1 MTTLIRTKLF
11 IKILFKPGSPVQAR
25 ELTGLQSILQ
35 KTKVESFGK
44 IYLKKVQWSCPGGI
58 EYDTTYFS
66 CKINPNHLGLDV
78 SIYLDSLI
86 ANNNGKGTRV
96 RGQNSGIVAT
106 IKNYVLPPN
115 EGVDEP
121 TIFIKYNQSGTE

>member
-1 MTTLIRTKLF
+1 MENIF
-11 IKILFKPGSPVQAR
+11 S
-25 ELTGLQSILQ
+25 
-35 KTKVESFGK
+35 
-44 IYLKKVQWSCPGGI
+44 KKVRWSYQGI

-86 ANNNGKGTRV
+86 AKNNGKGIRV

-115 EGVDEP
+115 EGVSGP
-121 TIFIKYNQSGTE
+121 TIFVKYNKSGTNSQSVSFQMVKFLYWRKV